1 MNIQD
6 RKNLVENTKGKI
18 FTVVFR
24 KKDGTMREMNAR
36 LGVTKHLRSE
46 TPKASTTSHI
56 DKYVTVYDMK
66 SEGYRNINLE
76 TLVKFKCGTM
86 EVKV

>member
-6 RKNLVENTKGKI
+6 LKNMIENTNGKI

-36 LGVTKHLRSE
+36 LGVRKHLRSG
-46 TPKASTTSHI
+46 TPKTSTTSHI